1 MRLLLT
7 STFLTGPLLAGMVV
21 TLQPLSALA
30 QAVDETNVSASS
42 ATSGTSNANADMAR
56 QGDLGGA
63 QSFQTSGTS
72 NATSL
77 RGANGV
83 LTNEASQTTSSNTDT
98 LDPTRGRVRYPIE
111 PVSRERPLQS
121 PVRPAAKVQ
130 GKTVRG
136 SKGSDAYD
144 AVGVKVGSFLLYPS
158 LTLFAE
164 GTDNIDNAEH
174 GSEGALGRVGLEVT
188 AQSLWERHALTLG
201 ALGVFESYKTPTRKP
216 DNDLSANA
224 DLTLDLADQTKL
236 ALGARFARSKEEA
249 NNPDLVASGG
259 TASIET
265 NYGFSATLDQG
276 AGPLKLQ
283 LRGALDRESFDEDA
297 SRDYRSYKAGGRVG
311 YQVTDR
317 ILPFVD
323 VEVARKRFDQRNSS
337 LDGYSLRG
345 AIGVAVTDREKL
357 SGEVSGGVM
366 VWDPDKGSVRRDTIL
381 FADASVTWSPNALWT
396 LKGGLETSLTSSSTT
411 ATSVATRTLSLE
423 ADYAIRRNLT
433 LSLDSGLSHET
444 YNGSGRK
451 DWVFD
456 ATLGAEYAFNR
467 SVQLIARVSR
477 EQRESNQAGSDFAA
491 NKVEVGL
498 RIRR

>member
-7 STFLTGPLLAGMVV
+7 STFLTGPLLVGVVV

-30 QAVDETNVSASS
+30 QAVEASNAPAISS
-42 ATSGTSNANADMAR
+42 ATETSANGDMVP
-56 QGDLGGA
+56 QTGQLGVQ
-63 QSFQTSGTS
+63 QSLLTSDTTTS
-72 NATSL
+72 PSL
-77 RGANGV
+77 RGADGD
-83 LTNEASQTTSSNTDT
+83 LTNEVSQTTPSNTGSI
-98 LDPTRGRVRYPIE
+98 DPTRGRVTYPIE
-111 PVSRERPLQS
+111 PVRPERPVQS
-121 PVRPAAKVQ
+121 PARPAAKVQ

-144 AVGVKVGSFLLYPS
+144 AVGVKAGSFLLYPS

-164 GTDNIDNAEH
+164 GTDNIDNAER
-174 GSEGALGRVGLEVT
+174 GSEGTLGRVALEVS
-188 AQSLWERHALTLG
+188 AQSLWERHALTLS
-201 ALGVFESYKTPTRKP
+201 ALGVFESYKTPKRKP
-216 DNDLSANA
+216 DNELSANA

-236 ALGARFARSKEEA
+236 ALGTRFARSKEEA

-297 SRDYRSYKAGGRVG
+297 SRDYRSYKVGGRVG
-311 YQVTDR
+311 YQVTDQ

-323 VEVARKRFDQRNSS
+323 AEVARKRYDQRNSS

-345 AIGVAVTDREKL
+345 AIGIAITDREKL

-366 VWDPDKGSVRRDTIL
+366 VWKPDKDSIGGDTIL

-498 RIRR
+498 RFRR